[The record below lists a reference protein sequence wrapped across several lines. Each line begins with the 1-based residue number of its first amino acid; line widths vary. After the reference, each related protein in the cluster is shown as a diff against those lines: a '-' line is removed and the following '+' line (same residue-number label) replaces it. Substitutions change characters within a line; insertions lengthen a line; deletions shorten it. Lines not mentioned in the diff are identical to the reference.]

1 MSTRPRILTAAL
13 LVCCW
18 LVPAYAEDVLNGHTI
33 RLDSEG
39 KLRPWVTPE
48 DKAYDRVIRLAW
60 DFLLNKVPT
69 EKNGLKSFYSY
80 CCLDLKTM
88 RGTAWPHNPAFV
100 NASLAD
106 SAAAY
111 YAYSGDRTVVDL
123 VKDLLDYQL
132 AHGTTPGSWTW
143 ANVPYASSNHG
154 DKEYRGSFEFQY
166 GQPGEQA
173 IGDGYGVIE
182 PDKVG
187 ELGGAYLK
195 FWMLTGDTKYREAAL
210 ACANALAK
218 NIRAGGWGQ
227 SPWPF
232 RLYAETGRAREEYS
246 SNTIGAIKLFDELG
260 RLGLGDTAAYRE
272 ARRQAWEWTLKYPM
286 SDMLWSGLFEDVY
299 LQRFPNNL
307 NQYSPME
314 TARYLLE
321 HPELDPD
328 WKNHVQQLIHFV
340 ERTFIVDTRA
350 FSATAPLEPAVQW
363 GANTVSEQIMD
374 MNKMGSHTSRYASVL
389 ALWHEATGDAAAKGT
404 AHRSLTWASYM
415 CRDDGFVHVGPVDQS
430 LWFSDGY
437 GDYIRHFLA
446 AMGAVPEWAPQGES
460 HILRSSSQVTKVEYA
475 SDRLTYAT
483 FDKGS
488 SEVIRLSFVPK
499 RVAAGGVALTNRDDL
514 STPGWTFD
522 AKAGVL
528 RIRHADS
535 GEVVIQ

>member
-1 MSTRPRILTAAL
+1 
-13 LVCCW
+13 
-18 LVPAYAEDVLNGHTI
+18 VLNGHAI
-33 RLDSEG
+33 RLDSAG
-39 KLRPWVTPE
+39 KLLPWVTPE

-60 DFLLNKVPT
+60 DFLLTKAPT

-88 RGTAWPHNPAFV
+88 HGTAWPHNPAFV

-111 YAYSGDRTVVDL
+111 YAYSGDRAVVKL

-132 AHGTTPGSWTW
+132 AHGTTPAAWTW
-143 ANVPYASSNHG
+143 GSVPYASANHG

-173 IGDGYGVIE
+173 VGDGYGVIE

-187 ELGGAYLK
+187 ELGFAYLR
-195 FWMLTGDTKYREAAL
+195 FWELTGEASYRDAAI
-210 ACANALAK
+210 ACANALAR
-218 NIRAGGWGQ
+218 NVRPGEWGQ

-232 RLYAETGRAREEYS
+232 RVYAETGRAREEYS
-246 SNTIGAIKLFDELG
+246 ANTIGAIKLFDELG
-260 RLGLGDTAAYRE
+260 RLGLGDTSAYKE

-286 SDMLWSGLFEDVY
+286 SNMLWSGVFEDVY
-299 LQRFPNNL
+299 LQHFPNNL

-314 TARYLLE
+314 TARYLME
-321 HPELDPD
+321 RPELDPE
-328 WKNHVQQLIHFV
+328 WKRHVQELIRFV
-340 ERTFIVDTRA
+340 ERTFVVDTRA
-350 FSATAPLEPAVQW
+350 FSPAAPLEPAVQW

-389 ALWHEATGDAAAKGT
+389 ALWHETTGDEAAKEK
-404 AHRSLTWASYM
+404 AHLSLTWASYM

-446 AMGAVPEWAPQGES
+446 AMGAVPEWAPNGED
-460 HILRSSSQVTKVEYA
+460 HILRSTSQVTKVEYA
-475 SDRLTYAT
+475 SGRVAYIT
-483 FDKGS
+483 FDKAS
-488 SEVIRLSFVPK
+488 TEVLRLSFAPQ
-499 RVAAGGVALTNRDDL
+499 RVVAGGATLAKRDDL
-514 STPGWTFD
+514 NGAGWTFD
-522 AKAGVL
+522 AKRGVM
-528 RIRHADS
+528 RVRHTDS
-535 GEVVIQ
+535 GEIVVQ

>member
-1 MSTRPRILTAAL
+1 MAAL
-13 LVCCW
+13 LAACW
-18 LVPAYAEDVLNGHTI
+18 LIPASAQETLNGHAI
-33 RLDSEG
+33 RLDSTG
-39 KLRPWVTPE
+39 KLLPWVTPD

-60 DFLLNKVPT
+60 DFLLTKVPT
-69 EKNGLKSFYSY
+69 ESNGLKSFYSY

-88 RGTAWPHNPAFV
+88 HGTAWPHNPAFV

-111 YAYSGDRTVVDL
+111 FAYSGDRAVVNL
-123 VKDLLDYQL
+123 VKELLDYQL
-132 AHGTTPGSWTW
+132 AHGTTPATWTW
-143 ANVPYASSNHG
+143 GNVPYASANHG

-187 ELGGAYLK
+187 ELGFAYLR
-195 FWMLTGDTKYREAAL
+195 FWKLTGEQRYLDAAI
-210 ACANALAK
+210 ACANALSR
-218 NIRAGGWGQ
+218 NVRPGGWGQ

-232 RLYAETGRAREEYS
+232 RVYAETGRAREEYS

-260 RLGLGDTAAYRE
+260 RLGLGETGAYKD
-272 ARRQAWEWTLKYPM
+272 ARRQVWEWTLKYPM
-286 SDMLWSGLFEDVY
+286 SNMLWSAVFEDVY
-299 LQRFPNNL
+299 LQHFPNNL

-314 TARYLLE
+314 TARYLME

-328 WKNHVQQLIHFV
+328 WKHHAQELIRFV
-340 ERTFIVDTRA
+340 ERTFVVDTRA
-350 FSATAPLEPAVQW
+350 FSPTAPLEPAVQW

-389 ALWHEATGDAAAKGT
+389 ALWHETTGDDAAKEK

-446 AMGAVPEWAPQGES
+446 AMGAEPEWAPSGED
-460 HILRSSSQVTKVEYA
+460 HILRSTSQVTKVEYA
-475 SDRLTYAT
+475 SGRVAYTT
-483 FDKGS
+483 FDQAS
-488 SEVIRLSFVPK
+488 TEVLRLSFAPQ
-499 RVAAGGVALTNRDDL
+499 RVAAGGAVLTRRDDL
-514 STPGWTFD
+514 DGAGWTFD
-522 AKAGVL
+522 ARRGVL
-528 RIRHADS
+528 RIRHTDS
-535 GEVVIQ
+535 REILVQ